1 MPLKL
6 MVKEW
11 KLTSSTYLVL
21 LLENSIFEWGENYV
35 QNHPNCT
42 FEQLEQAFCKWF
54 KMVKNDKE
62 VYMQL

>member
-21 LLENSIFEWGENYV
+21 LLENSIFEWGDNYV
-35 QNHPNCT
+35 QNHPNYI
-42 FEQLEQAFCKWF
+42 FEQLEQTFCKRF